1 MKGISHSSIL
11 QAIDFHATHNP
22 DKIAIYTVEGKPIIY
37 AAMLKNI
44 QRAATFLSNR
54 GIRKGDKVILSA
66 QKEVEFIYFYFAS
79 HMLGIINVV
88 VDSKNSDEHIE
99 YIASVVSPS
108 IAIGVKAKSCSSL
121 SYPDIKLPDEMIE
134 GGNEEVYEYDPAD
147 IMFTSGTTGNPKG
160 VILSHINIY
169 SSASNINSFI
179 GNTSE
184 DVEFLGLPICHS
196 FGLGRLR
203 CNMLLGSTVVL
214 HNGFANLKSVFDCFE
229 RYKVTGFGMVPAIW
243 AYIRKFSGTRIGRYA
258 GQIRYIEIGSAAM
271 PLSDKKMLIDLFPT
285 TRICMHY
292 GLTEASRALFMEFH
306 ESKDHLD
313 SVGTPV
319 SDNVEIKIMDEGG
332 NEVGPEEDGEVCIKG
347 NMVTGSYYLQEDN
360 QNAFWGEFFRTGDW
374 GRVSKDGKIYLV
386 ARKKELINV
395 GGKKI
400 SPIEIEDALTEIGV
414 GESMCIA
421 VKDPDG
427 ILGEVPKVLLVKGSF
442 SRNVDEIK
450 DLLRQ
455 KIEAYKIPKIFE
467 VVDSIPKTE
476 SGKKKR
482 TAFSE

>member
-1 MKGISHSSIL
+1 MKGISHSSLL

-22 DKIAIYTVEGKPIIY
+22 DKIAIYTIEGNPIIY
-37 AAMLKNI
+37 AALLKNI
-44 QRAATFLSNR
+44 QRAAAFLSNR

-79 HMLGIINVV
+79 HMLGAINVV
-88 VDSKNSDEHIE
+88 VDSKNSHEHIE
-99 YIASVVSPS
+99 YIASIVCPS
-108 IAIGVKAKSCSSL
+108 ISIGVETESCASL
-121 SYPDIKLPDEMIE
+121 LYPDIRLPEEMIE
-134 GGNEEVYEYDPAD
+134 GGNEELYEYDSAD

-160 VILSHINIY
+160 VILSHFNIY

-285 TRICMHY
+285 TRVCMHY

-319 SDNVEIKIMDEGG
+319 SDKVEVKIMDECG
-332 NEVGPEEDGEVCIKG
+332 NEVGPEEEGEVCIKG
-347 NMVTGSYYLQEDN
+347 NMVTGSYYLQDDN
-360 QNAFWGEFFRTGDW
+360 LNAFFGKFFRTGDW
-374 GRVSKDGKIYLV
+374 GSVSKEGNLYLI
-386 ARKKELINV
+386 ARKKELINI
-395 GGKKI
+395 GGKKV
-400 SPIEIEDALTEIGV
+400 SPVEIEDALTEIGV
-414 GESMCIA
+414 GESMCIG

-442 SRNVDEIK
+442 SASVDDIK

-455 KIEAYKIPKIFE
+455 KIEVYKIPKIFE